1 MFNHQET
8 TWEYLSTR
16 IQDLKLKK
24 KLTNITA
31 AKTYATQHDC
41 HDLKLQIS

>member
-1 MFNHQET
+1 MFYHQET

-16 IQDLKLKK
+16 IQALKLK

-31 AKTYATQHDC
+31 AKTYATQLDC

>member
-16 IQDLKLKK
+16 IQALKLKK
-24 KLTNITA
+24 IDKYNR
-31 AKTYATQHDC
+31 
-41 HDLKLQIS
+41 S

>member
-1 MFNHQET
+1 MFHHQEA

-16 IQDLKLKK
+16 IQALKLKNLK
-24 KLTNITA
+24 NITA
-31 AKTYATQHDC
+31 AKTYGTQYDC